1 MPASRDERAVY
12 FRADDISPLECLDA
26 VYTRQVFAPHFHEEY
41 VVNTLTAGAQ
51 SCGCHGSSHVA
62 GVGALVLIN
71 PGETHTGAAAHAQGW
86 AYCGMYPAA
95 SLLQRLACEMA
106 GRAVTPYF
114 RETVIVDPALSR
126 ELVGLHRLLREVAD
140 PLTRESALYTVFGQ
154 VLRRHMSVRE
164 QAPALAHTA
173 VERARQILADRLAEP
188 VSLQELAE
196 AVGLSP
202 WHLSRSFRQR
212 FGLPPVAWRNQLRV
226 ARAKVWLAQGR
237 AVSEVASQLGFAD
250 QPHLT
255 RAFRATLGVTPG
267 GYQRGLRGAAQPAG

>member
-1 MPASRDERAVY
+1 M
-12 FRADDISPLECLDA
+12 
-26 VYTRQVFAPHFHEEY
+26 
-41 VVNTLTAGAQ
+41 
-51 SCGCHGSSHVA
+51 A

-71 PGETHTGAAAHAQGW
+71 PGEAHTGAAAHAQGW

-95 SLLQRLACEMA
+95 SLLQRLASEMA

-126 ELVGLHRLLREVAD
+126 ELVGLHRVLREVAD
-140 PLTRESALYTVFGQ
+140 PLTRESALYAVFGQ

-164 QAPALAHTA
+164 QTPALALTA

-267 GYQRGLRGAAQPAG
+267 GYQRGLRGVGPVAPR